1 MRRPLIPILLTAAL
15 LSASFLTGCQAP
27 GSPDPIVIVGAGST
41 FAFPLYS
48 NWAYRYN
55 QLHPAVQINYQ
66 SIGSGGGI
74 RQLSGGTVDFGATDG
89 PMTDK
94 QLASADKVLG
104 TEILHFPVALGA
116 NVPAYNLPGLS
127 APLHFTGKMLAAI
140 FLGKITQW
148 NDPEIVKA
156 NPGVVLPAN
165 RILICHRSDG
175 SGTTFVWTDYLAKIS
190 PEWKS
195 RVGVGTSVA
204 WPVGL
209 GGKGNEGVAGL
220 IRQQPYS
227 LGYVEVIYAVQN
239 KMSFGAVEN
248 AAGRFVTADLNS
260 VTAAALGAS
269 ANMPADFRVS
279 ITKAPGEGS
288 YPISSFTWMLV
299 RRHLAD
305 ANKQA
310 ALRSFLIWG
319 ITEGQVSASKL
330 AYAPLAPA
338 VVSKELQILQTRQ

>member
-1 MRRPLIPILLTAAL
+1 
-15 LSASFLTGCQAP
+15 
-27 GSPDPIVIVGAGST
+27 
-41 FAFPLYS
+41 
-48 NWAYRYN
+48 
-55 QLHPAVQINYQ
+55 
-66 SIGSGGGI
+66 
-74 RQLSGGTVDFGATDG
+74 
-89 PMTDK
+89 MTDK

-227 LGYVEVIYAVQN
+227 LGPN
-239 KMSFGAVEN
+239 KTRCLSERWRM
-248 AAGRFVTADLNS
+248 
-260 VTAAALGAS
+260 
-269 ANMPADFRVS
+269 
-279 ITKAPGEGS
+279 
-288 YPISSFTWMLV
+288 
-299 RRHLAD
+299 
-305 ANKQA
+305 
-310 ALRSFLIWG
+310 
-319 ITEGQVSASKL
+319 
-330 AYAPLAPA
+330 PLAA
-338 VVSKELQILQTRQ
+338 SSQRT